1 MPPSTTLRAGRLL
14 FVTALLLT
22 ATATV
27 VPAQRD
33 RDRDR
38 PFGLSQD
45 DWCREARRVDF
56 CEVRE
61 ETLRNQNT
69 IDLDA
74 RGNGGVYIRGWDR
87 SDVQMRARVTVRD
100 DSRDAATQVAKQIQ
114 ITTIGGR
121 IQADGPRDRRDRGSR
136 DWDDERY
143 WSVAFELQVPRK
155 ADIRVDATN
164 GGIVVEDVRG
174 RIDARTVNGGIVLG
188 DVNGDIRGETV
199 NGGVRA
205 DLTSEKW
212 DGPGLELKTVNG
224 GVRLAVPTGFSG
236 ELDARTANGGISVDF
251 PITISGLINSRR
263 QIRGTLGSGGARISL
278 SAVNGGI
285 SISRR

>member
-1 MPPSTTLRAGRLL
+1 MRRALL
-14 FVTALLLT
+14 VTALLLT

-33 RDRDR
+33 RDR

-45 DWCREARRVDF
+45 DWCREVRRFDF

-87 SDVQMRARVTVRD
+87 SDVQLRARVTVRD
-100 DSRDAATQVAKQIQ
+100 ESRDAAAQVAKQIE
-114 ITTIGGR
+114 IRTTGGR
-121 IQADGPRDRRDRGSR
+121 IEADGPRDRRDRRSR

-143 WSVAFELQVPRK
+143 WSVTFELQVPRK

-174 RIDARTVNGGIVLG
+174 RIDAHTVNGGIVLG

-205 DLTSEKW
+205 ELTSEKW

-251 PITISGLINSRR
+251 PITISGLINNRR

>member
-1 MPPSTTLRAGRLL
+1 MPR
-14 FVTALLLT
+14 ALLMTAVLLI
-22 ATATV
+22 ATASV

-33 RDRDR
+33 SDRDR
-38 PFGLSQD
+38 PFGLSQEE
-45 DWCREARRVDF
+45 WCRQDRRTDF

-74 RGNGGVYIRGWDR
+74 RGNGGVFIRGWDR

-100 DSRDAATQVAKQIQ
+100 DSRDAAAQVAKQIQ
-114 ITTIGGR
+114 ITTTGGR
-121 IQADGPRDRRDRGSR
+121 IQADGPRDRRDRRWR
-136 DWDDERY
+136 DWDDDRY

-174 RIDARTVNGGIVLG
+174 RIDAHTVNGGIMLG
-188 DVNGDIRGETV
+188 DVSGDIRGETV

-205 DLTSEKW
+205 ELSNEKW

-251 PITISGLINSRR
+251 PITISGLINNRR
-263 QIRGTLGSGGARISL
+263 QIRGTLGSGGARINL

>member
-1 MPPSTTLRAGRLL
+1 MRALC
-14 FVTALLLT
+14 VTAVLLA
-22 ATATV
+22 ATAAV
-27 VPAQRD
+27 LPAQRNSD
-33 RDRDR
+33 RDRQ
-38 PFGLSQD
+38 FGLSQD
-45 DWCREARRVDF
+45 EWCREARRVDF

-61 ETLRNQNT
+61 DTLRNQST

-74 RGNGGVYIRGWDR
+74 RGNGGVFIRGWDR
-87 SDVQMRARVTVRD
+87 PDVQMRARVTVRD
-100 DSRDAATQVAKQIQ
+100 DSRDAAAEVAKQIQ
-114 ITTIGGR
+114 ITTTGGR
-121 IQADGPRDRRDRGSR
+121 ITADGPRDRRDRRSSR
-136 DWDDERY
+136 DWDDQRY

-155 ADIRVDATN
+155 ADVRIDATN
-164 GGIVVEDVRG
+164 GGIIVEEVRG

-205 DLTSEKW
+205 ELSSEKW
-212 DGPGLELKTVNG
+212 DGPGMELKTVNG
-224 GVRLAVPTGFSG
+224 GVRLSVPNGFSG

-263 QIRGTLGSGGARISL
+263 QIRGTLGSGGARITL

-285 SISRR
+285 SIARR

>member
-1 MPPSTTLRAGRLL
+1 MHRALL
-14 FVTALLLT
+14 VTAVLLM
-22 ATATV
+22 ATASV

-38 PFGLSQD
+38 SFGLSQEE
-45 DWCREARRVDF
+45 WCRQERRADF

-61 ETLRNQNT
+61 ETLRNQST

-74 RGNGGVYIRGWDR
+74 RGNGGVFIRGWDR

-100 DSRDAATQVAKQIQ
+100 DSRDAAAQVAKQIQ
-114 ITTIGGR
+114 ITTTGGR
-121 IQADGPRDRRDRGSR
+121 IQADGPRDRRDRRSR
-136 DWDDERY
+136 DWDGDRY

-155 ADIRVDATN
+155 ADIRVNATN

-174 RIDARTVNGGIVLG
+174 RIDAHTVNGGIVLG

-199 NGGVRA
+199 NGGVRVE
-205 DLTSEKW
+205 LSNEKW

-251 PITISGLINSRR
+251 PITISGLINNRR
-263 QIRGTLGSGGARISL
+263 QIRGTMGSGGARINL

-285 SISRR
+285 AISRR

>member
-1 MPPSTTLRAGRLL
+1 MRRAL
-14 FVTALLLT
+14 FVTAVLLI
-22 ATATV
+22 ATASV

-33 RDRDR
+33 RNRDR
-38 PFGLSQD
+38 SFGLSQEE
-45 DWCREARRVDF
+45 WCREARRVDF

-61 ETLRNQNT
+61 ETLRNQST

-74 RGNGGVYIRGWDR
+74 RGNGGVFIRGWDR
-87 SDVQMRARVTVRD
+87 SDVQMRARVSVRD
-100 DSRDAATQVAKQIQ
+100 DSRDAAAQVAKQIQ
-114 ITTIGGR
+114 ITTTGGR
-121 IQADGPRDRRDRGSR
+121 IQADGPRDRRDRRGR
-136 DWDDERY
+136 DWDDDRY

-174 RIDARTVNGGIVLG
+174 RIDAHTVNGGIVLG

-205 DLTSEKW
+205 ELSNETW

-224 GVRLAVPTGFSG
+224 GVALAVPNGFSG

-263 QIRGTLGSGGARISL
+263 QIRGTLGSGGARITL

>member
-1 MPPSTTLRAGRLL
+1 MRAL
-14 FVTALLLT
+14 FVTAVLLT
-22 ATATV
+22 ATASV
-27 VPAQRD
+27 VPAQRN
-33 RDRDR
+33 RDRDL
-38 PFGLSQD
+38 PFGLSQE

-61 ETLRNQNT
+61 ETVRNQST

-74 RGNGGVYIRGWDR
+74 RGNGGVFIRGWDG
-87 SDVQMRARVTVRD
+87 SDVKMRARVTVRD
-100 DSRDAATQVAKQIQ
+100 DSRDAAAQVAKQIQ
-114 ITTIGGR
+114 ITTTGGR
-121 IQADGPRDRRDRGSR
+121 ITADGPRRDRDRRRR
-136 DWDDERY
+136 DWDDDRY
-143 WSVAFELQVPRK
+143 WSVAFELQVPRR

-174 RIDARTVNGGIVLG
+174 RIDAHTVNGGIVFG
-188 DVNGDIRGETV
+188 GVNGDIRGETV

-205 DLTSEKW
+205 ELMNEKW

-224 GVRLAVPTGFSG
+224 GVALAVPDGFSG

-251 PITISGLINSRR
+251 PITMSGLINSRR

>member
-1 MPPSTTLRAGRLL
+1 MRAL
-14 FVTALLLT
+14 FVTAVLVT
-22 ATATV
+22 AAAAV
-27 VPAQRD
+27 VPAQRN
-33 RDRDR
+33 RDRDT
-38 PFGLSQD
+38 PFGLSQE

-61 ETLRNQNT
+61 ETLRNQST

-74 RGNGGVYIRGWDR
+74 RGNGGVFIRGWDR
-87 SDVQMRARVTVRD
+87 SDVQLRARVTVRD
-100 DSRDAATQVAKQIQ
+100 DSRDAAAQVAKQIQ
-114 ITTIGGR
+114 ITTTGGR
-121 IQADGPRDRRDRGSR
+121 IQADGPRDRRDRRWR
-136 DWDDERY
+136 DWDDDRY

-155 ADIRVDATN
+155 ADLRVDATN
-164 GGIVVEDVRG
+164 GGIIVEDVRG
-174 RIDARTVNGGIVLG
+174 RIDAQTVNGGIVFG

-205 DLTSEKW
+205 ELTNDKW

-224 GVRLAVPTGFSG
+224 GVALAVPNGFSG

-263 QIRGTLGSGGARISL
+263 QIRGTLGSGGARITL

>member
-1 MPPSTTLRAGRLL
+1 MPR
-14 FVTALLLT
+14 ALLMTAVLLI
-22 ATATV
+22 ATASV
-27 VPAQRD
+27 VPAQ

-38 PFGLSQD
+38 PFGLSQEE
-45 DWCREARRVDF
+45 WCRQDRRTDF

-74 RGNGGVYIRGWDR
+74 RGNGGVFIRGWDR

-100 DSRDAATQVAKQIQ
+100 DSRDAAAQVAKQIQ
-114 ITTIGGR
+114 ITTTGGR
-121 IQADGPRDRRDRGSR
+121 IQADGPRDRRDRRWR
-136 DWDDERY
+136 DWDDDRY

-155 ADIRVDATN
+155 TDIRVDATN

-174 RIDARTVNGGIVLG
+174 RIDAHTVNGGIMLG
-188 DVNGDIRGETV
+188 DVSGDIRGETV

-205 DLTSEKW
+205 ELSNEKW

-236 ELDARTANGGISVDF
+236 ELDARTSNGGISVDF
-251 PITISGLINSRR
+251 PITISGLINNRR
-263 QIRGTLGSGGARISL
+263 QIRGTLGSGGARINL

-285 SISRR
+285 AISRR

>member
-1 MPPSTTLRAGRLL
+1 MRRALL
-14 FVTALLLT
+14 VTAVLLT
-22 ATATV
+22 ATAAV
-27 VPAQRD
+27 VPAQRN
-33 RDRDR
+33 RDRDQ

-45 DWCREARRVDF
+45 EWCRQDRRADF

-61 ETLRNQNT
+61 DTLRNLST

-74 RGNGGVYIRGWDR
+74 RGNGGVFIRGWDR
-87 SDVQMRARVTVRD
+87 PDVQMRARVTVWD
-100 DSRDAATQVAKQIQ
+100 DSANAAAQVAKDIQ
-114 ITTIGGR
+114 ITTTGGR
-121 IQADGPRDRRDRGSR
+121 IRADGPRDRRGRFR
-136 DWDDERY
+136 DWDDGRY

-164 GGIVVEDVRG
+164 GGIIVEDVRG
-174 RIDARTVNGGIVLG
+174 RIDAHTVNGGIVLG

-205 DLTSEKW
+205 ELSSEKW

-224 GVRLAVPTGFSG
+224 GVALAVPNGFSG

>member
-1 MPPSTTLRAGRLL
+1 MVRAIC
-14 FVTALLLT
+14 VTAVLLT
-22 ATATV
+22 ATAAV
-27 VPAQRD
+27 LPAQRNRD
-33 RDRDR
+33 RDRER
-38 PFGLSQD
+38 SFGLSQEE
-45 DWCREARRVDF
+45 WCREARRVDF

-61 ETLRNQNT
+61 ETLTKTST

-74 RGNGGVYIRGWDR
+74 RGNGGVAIRGWDR
-87 SDVQMRARVTVRD
+87 DDVQMRARVTVRD
-100 DSRDAATQVAKQIQ
+100 DSRDAAAQVAKDIQ
-114 ITTIGGR
+114 ITTTGGR
-121 IQADGPRDRRDRGSR
+121 IRADGPRDRRRDRR
-136 DWDDERY
+136 DWDDDRY

-155 ADIRVDATN
+155 ADVRVDATN

-199 NGGVRA
+199 NGGLRVELA
-205 DLTSEKW
+205 NEKW
-212 DGPGLELKTVNG
+212 DGPGLDLKTVNG
-224 GVRLAVPTGFSG
+224 GVTLAVPTGFSG

-251 PITISGLINSRR
+251 PITISGLINNRR
-263 QIRGTLGSGGARISL
+263 QIRGTLGSGGARITL